1 MKMKTQY
8 TKMWNAVK
16 ALLRGKLTVVSAHI
30 EKKNKDLK
38 SIIES
43 SILRS
48 QKKSKLNQKEGNKD
62 QSADRTKYCIEKKQN
77 Q

>member
-1 MKMKTQY
+1 MKTQY

-38 SIIES
+38 SII
-43 SILRS
+43 
-48 QKKSKLNQKEGNKD
+48 
-62 QSADRTKYCIEKKQN
+62 
-77 Q
+77 

>member
-1 MKMKTQY
+1 MKTQY

-38 SIIES
+38 SIIFHFKKLEKE
-43 SILRS
+43 
-48 QKKSKLNQKEGNKD
+48 QTKSKGRK
-62 QSADRTKYCIEKKQN
+62 
-77 Q
+77 